1 MYLIQVLEVMEGFP
15 EEVAAHLSRMRG
27 QHVQNTGSKNE
38 RTDLEMQA
46 DEHVWNTQREG
57 GGRLEGEE
65 EV

>member
-46 DEHVWNTQREG
+46 DEHV
-57 GGRLEGEE
+57 
-65 EV
+65 